1 MLSLG
6 GGGGGGGRRGREPV
20 LDSCNLEND
29 LSIYLVSS
37 SHQVWLGNAVCF
49 HHEAHWRTWEQSSA
63 PASSA
68 ARAANNLQA
77 LEIWIKKNIPEVS
90 SDLQAVPVRGHM
102 VVGMHVLPVNVF
114 LKTLLNNSYS
124 HH

>member
-6 GGGGGGGRRGREPV
+6 GRGGGGGGGRRGREPV
-20 LDSCNLEND
+20 LDSCNLENH

-37 SHQVWLGNAVCF
+37 SHQVWLGNAVSF
-49 HHEAHWRTWEQSSA
+49 HHEAHWGTWEQSSA

-77 LEIWIKKNIPEVS
+77 L
-90 SDLQAVPVRGHM
+90 
-102 VVGMHVLPVNVF
+102 
-114 LKTLLNNSYS
+114 
-124 HH
+124 